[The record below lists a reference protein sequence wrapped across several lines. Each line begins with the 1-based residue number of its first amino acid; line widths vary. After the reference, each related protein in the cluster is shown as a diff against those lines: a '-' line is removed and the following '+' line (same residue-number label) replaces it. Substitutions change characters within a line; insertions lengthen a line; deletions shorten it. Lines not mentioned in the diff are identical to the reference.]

1 MNKTA
6 KLQSVE
12 LISRELERTVAQL
25 RELELMQISRLLRKN
40 GREQNGNGNQR

>member
-6 KLQSVE
+6 KLQSLE
-12 LISRELERTVAQL
+12 LISRELARTVARL

-40 GREQNGNGNQR
+40 DRETDGNGKRR